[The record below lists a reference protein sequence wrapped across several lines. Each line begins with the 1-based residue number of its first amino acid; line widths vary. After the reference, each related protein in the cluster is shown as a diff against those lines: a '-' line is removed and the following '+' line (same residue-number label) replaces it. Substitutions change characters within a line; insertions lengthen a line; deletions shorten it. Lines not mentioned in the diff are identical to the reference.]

1 MTVKK
6 TATSKSVAKVKK
18 TTSAAVLREREN
30 EIAKKALEMRREGKT
45 TSQIAKELNLTVEDT
60 SNKVSNALKQ
70 AAALIDEGAKQEI
83 MALEMDRYDLMQ
95 QNLWALAISGDL
107 RAVETILKISD
118 RRLRILGLDGSQT
131 NSVTN
136 NTIVVAGTGDE
147 YLAALKR
154 IADTPKVIDYEEQ

>member
-1 MTVKK
+1 MTAKK
-6 TATSKSVAKVKK
+6 TATSKSVAAVKK

-30 EIAKKALEMRREGKT
+30 ELAKKALEMRREGKT
-45 TSQIAKELNLTVEDT
+45 MSQVATELKLTVEDA

-95 QNLWALAISGDL
+95 QNLWALALAGDIK
-107 RAVETILKISD
+107 AVETILKISD

-131 NSVTN
+131 NSITN

-147 YLAALKR
+147 YLSALKR
-154 IADTPKVIDYEEQ
+154 IAETPKIIEYEE